1 MASNFSLDG
10 SIVPRTVRRRI
21 DQRTEPRA
29 DAATE
34 TAIFEL
40 RGRKHEVQLVNLSA
54 SGAMAIF
61 SLIPHIGETIS
72 VALAGR
78 PAVNGYVCWVR
89 GGKIGIT
96 FAAPVE

>member
-34 TAIFEL
+34 TAVVEL
-40 RGRKHEVQLVNLSA
+40 RGRKHEVELVNLSH

-78 PAVNGYVCWVR
+78 PAVDGYVCWVR

-96 FAAPVE
+96 FASPVE